1 MLAEVGRVL
10 GRIHCTRLR
19 SASAMS
25 LTPYNG
31 TCLPRLAECSE
42 GLFSSLSD
50 LREKSMYVHVTSSYF
65 FLTGFWYFRSLVSS
79 RSRRGS
85 CRRHCRIYI
94 RNGTFHAIVC
104 AQSPIAFRLY
114 VHCIA
119 FFSASASVVVCLL
132 RFSRCPLTLNEGA

>member
-1 MLAEVGRVL
+1 ML

-25 LTPYNG
+25 LSPYNG

-42 GLFSSLSD
+42 GVFASLSD

-65 FLTGFWYFRSLVSS
+65 FLTGFCYFRSLVSS

-85 CRRHCRIYI
+85 CRGHCRVCI
-94 RNGTFHAIVC
+94 RNGTFHASVC
-104 AQSPIAFRLY
+104 VQSTIAFRLY
-114 VHCIA
+114 VFCIA
-119 FFSASASVVVCLL
+119 VCSASASVVACLV
-132 RFSRCPLTLNEGA
+132 RFSRCPLMLNERA